1 MSVKSDLEQI
11 TSKIREQLAREA
23 TPAVKADLVR
33 LSIKGSIAA
42 LEAAQ
47 KVARA
52 ALKQDK
58 RR

>member
-11 TSKIREQLAREA
+11 SSKIREQLAREA
-23 TPAVKADLVR
+23 TPSVKADLVR

-47 KVARA
+47 KAARA

-58 RR
+58 PR